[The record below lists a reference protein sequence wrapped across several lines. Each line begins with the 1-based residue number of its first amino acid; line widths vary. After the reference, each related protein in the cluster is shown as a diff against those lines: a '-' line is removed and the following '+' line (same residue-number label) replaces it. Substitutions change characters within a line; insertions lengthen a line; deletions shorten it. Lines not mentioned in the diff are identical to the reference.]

1 MNSFNVV
8 ELKENTYFTQD
19 VVIDK
24 TFLLL
29 TNSIP
34 VSQTLIKSLLAW
46 DFRQVFSDGTLGSG
60 TASNDS
66 FDISSF
72 QNKEEELNIKKNQ
85 HIDPDILK
93 NATDVDA
100 SIFTGEITADSD
112 KNRLSI
118 VQTVYNDYYNYIN
131 QVYTRYATHKELNI
145 EELSA
150 KAKDFVIFVKENRR
164 FVLRIQPTLENKN
177 KNFLI
182 SHSMRSTVFAI
193 TIGLQMRLPLSKLI
207 ELGVACILH
216 EIGMIRLPPQL
227 YMTDRTL
234 SQNEKNTIFT
244 HPIISYN
251 ILKEND
257 FPLNI
262 SLGVLEHHEK
272 ENGTG
277 YPRKLGGD
285 KISTYAKIISV
296 ACAFEAIT
304 APRHYKEASS
314 SHEAMIEMLKN
325 NGQVYDSTVIKALL
339 LSLSLYPIGGYVLL
353 SNGKVA
359 QVTDVN
365 PENPQN
371 PIVQILNEFEPSG
384 EPKTIN
390 TGSFG
395 LKIAR
400 VLTKENAMEIAKI
413 KKPEAVSILK

>member
-1 MNSFNVV
+1 VNSFNVV
-8 ELKENTYFTQD
+8 DLKENVYFTQD

-34 VSQTLIKSLLAW
+34 VSNALIKALLIW
-46 DFRQVFSDGTLGSG
+46 DFKQVYSDGTIGSG
-60 TASNDS
+60 TARMDS
-66 FDISSF
+66 FTPTSPQEPTDSETKK
-72 QNKEEELNIKKNQ
+72 KEY
-85 HIDPDILK
+85 IDPDILK
-93 NATDVDA
+93 NATEVDT
-100 SIFTGEITADSD
+100 SLFTGEIQGDSD
-112 KNRLSI
+112 KSRLSV
-118 VQTVYNDYYNYIN
+118 VQTIYNDYFNYIN
-131 QVYTRYATHKELNI
+131 QVYTRYATHKELKLD
-145 EELSA
+145 ELSD
-150 KAKDFVIFVKENRR
+150 KVKEFVIFVKENRR
-164 FVLRIQPTLENKN
+164 FVLRIQPSLEAKN

-182 SHSMRSTVFAI
+182 SHSMRSTVLAI

-227 YMTDRTL
+227 YMTDRPL

-251 ILKEND
+251 ILKENE

-262 SLGVLEHHEK
+262 SLGVLEHHER

-277 YPRKLGGD
+277 YPRKLSGE
-285 KISTYAKIISV
+285 KISTYAKIIAV

-325 NGQVYDSTVIKALL
+325 NGQVYDPTVIKALL

-384 EPKTIN
+384 EPKTLN
-390 TGSFG
+390 TGTFG
-395 LKIAR
+395 LKIAQ
-400 VLTKENAMEIAKI
+400 VLTKQKAMEMVKE
-413 KKPEAVSILK
+413 KSS